1 MKEKILSKAK
11 ELFFKFGLR
20 SVSMDDICRELGVSK
35 KTIYLHF
42 ETKDKLIEDG
52 MKLHK
57 EEEIAVMKE
66 IRTNAHNA
74 IDELL
79 CLSAHVAE
87 MLTEVTPTLI
97 YDCQKYYREI
107 WTQFETLN
115 NEYIYNDI
123 HSNLKRGVAEGLY
136 RDDFDIDV
144 IAKLYLSL
152 SSSLTNMDV
161 FPSQKYSTKTVFQT
175 FMMYHLRGIAT
186 PKGMEVLHHL
196 LEKQQEL

>member
-20 SVSMDDICRELGVSK
+20 SVSMDDICRELGISK

-42 ETKDKLIEDG
+42 DTKDKLIEGG
-52 MKLHK
+52 MKQHK
-57 EEEIAVMKE
+57 EEEVAVMKA
-66 IRTNAHNA
+66 IRLNAHNA

-79 CLSAHVAE
+79 RLSQHVAE
-87 MLTEVTPTLI
+87 MLTELTPTLI

-107 WTQFETLN
+107 WTEFETLN

-136 RDDFDIDV
+136 RDDFDIDI

-152 SSSLTNMDV
+152 SSSVIDLDT
-161 FPSQKYSTKTVFQT
+161 FPSQKYNTRVVFQT
-175 FMMYHLRGIAT
+175 YIMYHLKGIAT
-186 PKGMEVLHHL
+186 PKGMEILHQL
-196 LEKQQEL
+196 LEKQKEQ